1 MPTVNVTQN
10 NFNSGELSSSLWAAN
25 DLQKYGNAVKVA
37 QNALV
42 GKTREIMNRGGL
54 EFCAEA
60 YKENGDIR
68 LLPFKF
74 NSEQAYIVE
83 AGDKYFRFLKEGGLL
98 SKDKVVQESRLYLQD
113 VQSKNKYGAYT
124 ISSTTYVSDLFPE
137 KIYTSGTV
145 FYKDSAH
152 TQRIDFPENVEFEFV
167 PIKKLVR
174 EEGETFPKKRTVG
187 YKLVFR
193 VYETNVQI
201 VLNTPYAD
209 KDLPKLKY
217 AQTGDVMT
225 LTNINNYQA
234 YELIRQSDQNWKLD
248 AVVTSASISAPTNL
262 AGTWDGD
269 SENPRK
275 YQYKVTAIDGDYNE
289 SLPSAV
295 CEVQAVYEASWEAGK
310 KITLTWTAV
319 SGATAYSVYRCVNGV
334 YGFIGEA
341 TSTTFIDDRIEPDM
355 TKTPPIKKNLYSEN
369 GYPGVVANYL
379 QRRIFAN
386 FPDYPQRFVASQVAN
401 MYNFNISRPLIASDA
416 ITVDLCEIEINE
428 IRHLI
433 PLNNLV
439 ILTSGAEWA
448 AKGVDG
454 SFAASP
460 APICLPQSYH
470 GSSDL
475 MPIISGNMVLF
486 VTATRDTI
494 RDLGYSYLSE
504 SYDGDKLTEFVSHYF
519 EDDKIKE
526 WAFQKTADTVWCVT
540 DKGCL
545 LSLLYDKKQ
554 EICGWTHHNTDGKFL
569 SVACVRENLTD
580 VVYFV
585 VEREIC
591 GVKKKYIERLKDR
604 KFTKTSESFFVDC
617 GLHKDFDEPV
627 TTIGG
632 LEHLEGKEVVA
643 LADGGAIDGL
653 TVSDGTITLPYPAQS
668 VTVGLPYTF
677 RVELLPLDTAETAG
691 KLKQVVGA
699 NIKIRNSREDFFVVS
714 ENSKRLQLPRSYES
728 INDAEYLKTGSVSC
742 EIFSDGKTETT
753 FIVEQS
759 LPLPLCISAITQ
771 KVAVSDD

>member
-42 GKTREIMNRGGL
+42 SKTREIMNRGGL
-54 EFCAEA
+54 EFCAEV
-60 YKENGDIR
+60 YKENSDVR

-83 AGDKYFRFLKEGGLL
+83 AGDRYFRFLKEGGLL
-98 SKDKVVQESRLYLQD
+98 SDDKVLREIKYYGQV
-113 VQSKNKYGAYT
+113 VQSSDKDGLYT
-124 ISSTTYVSDLFPE
+124 ISSTTHVSDLFPE
-137 KIYTSGTV
+137 NIYVRGSR
-145 FYKDSAH
+145 FCKDPAY
-152 TQRIDFPENVEFEFV
+152 TQEIDFPENVEFKFV
-167 PIKKLVR
+167 PIKKTVTSGWLNNTR
-174 EEGETFPKKRTVG
+174 KTVG
-187 YKLVFR
+187 YRLEFR
-193 VYETNVQI
+193 VYETNVQVI
-201 VLNTPYAD
+201 LNTPYKD

-225 LTNINNYQA
+225 LTNINYQA
-234 YELIRQSDQNWKLD
+234 YELTRQSDQNWKLG
-248 AVVTSASISAPTNL
+248 AVVTSASISAPANL

-275 YQYKVTAIDGDYNE
+275 YQYKVTAIDSDYNE
-289 SLPSAV
+289 SLPSDA

-310 KITLTWTAV
+310 KVTLTWTAV
-319 SGATAYSVYRCVNGV
+319 SGASAYSVYRCVNGV

-341 TSTTFIDDRIEPDM
+341 TSATFIDDRIEPDM

-439 ILTSGAEWA
+439 VLTSGAEWA
-448 AKGVDG
+448 VKGSDG
-454 SFAASP
+454 SFAANP

-540 DKGCL
+540 DKGRL

-554 EICGWTHHNTDGKFL
+554 EICGWTQHDTDGKFL

-591 GVKKKYIERLKDR
+591 GEKKKYIERLKDR

-617 GLHKDFDEPV
+617 GLNKDFDEPV
-627 TTIGG
+627 TTISG

-653 TVSDGTITLPYPAQS
+653 SVSDGTITLPYPAQS